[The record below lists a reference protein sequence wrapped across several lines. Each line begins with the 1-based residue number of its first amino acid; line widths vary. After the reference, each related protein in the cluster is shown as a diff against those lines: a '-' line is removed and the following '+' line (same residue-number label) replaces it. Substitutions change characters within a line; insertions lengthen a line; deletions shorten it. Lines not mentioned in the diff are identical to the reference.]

1 LMQQGSQS
9 AKWMQNRWATRSQ
22 TERRFSINLD
32 EAIAEQWQQTYG

>member
-1 LMQQGSQS
+1 
-9 AKWMQNRWATRSQ
+9 MQNRWATRAQ